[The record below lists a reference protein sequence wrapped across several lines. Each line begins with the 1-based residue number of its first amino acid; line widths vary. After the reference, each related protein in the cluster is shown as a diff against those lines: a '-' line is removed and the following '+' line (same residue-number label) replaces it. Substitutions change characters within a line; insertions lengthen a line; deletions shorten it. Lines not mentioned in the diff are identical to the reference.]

1 MSVTSTSTV
10 GLPREILDSRGN
22 PTVEVDVTLTGGA
35 HGRAAVP
42 SGASTG
48 AHEAVEL
55 RDGDKGRFGGKGV
68 LGAVA
73 AVNGEIAQALNG
85 TSVSDQRALDAALI
99 ALDGTPAKGRLGA
112 NAILGV
118 SLATAHARAALHGR
132 ELWYELGGD
141 AAVKLPVPLLNILN
155 GGKHAEH
162 STDFQEFMVVPV
174 GAATYREALR
184 AGAEVFAAL
193 RKNLHDRG
201 LATGQGD
208 EGGFAPSLPSNEAAL
223 DALMTAIEAAGYR
236 PGEEIAIAI
245 DAAATEL
252 LQPNGHYKL
261 EREGRTL
268 ESGALVDLWASW
280 ASKYPIISIEDGLAE
295 DDWIGWEALTAR
307 IGGKV
312 QIVGDDL
319 LVTNTHRIERAID
332 AGAANALLVKP
343 NQIGTLTETLDAITL
358 ARGAGWASILSHR
371 SGETEDTTIAD
382 LAVATNAGQIKTGAP
397 SRSERVAKLNRLLR
411 IEEQLGTRAIYAGR
425 AAFSHVTHA

>member
-1 MSVTSTSTV
+1 MSDRISAIQA
-10 GLPREILDSRGN
+10 REILDSRGN
-22 PTVEVDVTLTGGA
+22 PTVEVDVTLVGGVR
-35 HGRAAVP
+35 GRAAVP

-55 RDGDKGRFGGKGV
+55 RDGDKSRFGGKGV

-73 AVNGEIAQALNG
+73 AVNGEIAEAISG
-85 TSVSDQRALDAALI
+85 TSVIDQRALDAALI
-99 ALDGTPAKGRLGA
+99 SLDGTPAKARLGA

-118 SLATAHARAALHGR
+118 SLAAAHARAALHSH

-174 GAATYREALR
+174 GAATYGDALR

-193 RKNLHDRG
+193 RKNLHHRG

-223 DALMTAIEAAGYR
+223 DVLMAAIEAAGYK

-268 ESGALVDLWASW
+268 ESGALVDLWAGW

-295 DDWIGWEALTAR
+295 DDWSGWEALTAR

-343 NQIGTLTETLDAITL
+343 NQIGTLTETLDAISL
-358 ARGAGWASILSHR
+358 ARSAGWASILSHR

-411 IEEQLGTRAIYAGR
+411 IEEQLGARAVYAGR
-425 AAFSHVTHA
+425 AAFSHVTHV